1 MAINIQFQ
9 NLAAANSEILK
20 AFNSAQSAKA
30 LEAYQPLSPKE
41 RKLQKLRALQTL
53 KQASESSSLGDISL
67 STDSLAIALT
77 KAEGATLQAMLNL
90 LSAKMIEQ
98 NKYSF
103 LAQEDREKIKEQV
116 QQKLDQHKDEKQDD
130 QNKKQDQKE
139 EEETDLLGDLVESA
153 LEYFSKLQDSI
164 LEQYKQTL
172 SAVSIENI
180 QKLFKEALNLVH
192 KYAYEVPIESFNE
205 YVINP
210 LNDFA
215 ENVKRSIDEGLNFG
229 NSNKKS
235 FSHKEIRSMLQESLD
250 LHNTTKLRKSIE
262 NMSKTGEARKNIH
275 EAKRK
280 IALKD
285 LRLAL
290 HK

>member
-1 MAINIQFQ
+1 VAINIQFQ

-53 KQASESSSLGDISL
+53 KQSSDSASLAEISL

-103 LAQEDREKIKEQV
+103 FAEEERDKLKNQV
-116 QQKLDQHKDEKQDD
+116 QQKLDQHHQEKQEDSKQDD
-130 QNKKQDQKE
+130 PKQE
-139 EEETDLLGDLVESA
+139 EEKEPLLIQMADAALDYFKQMQESLLA
-153 LEYFSKLQDSI
+153 
-164 LEQYKQTL
+164 QYKQVL
-172 SAVSIENI
+172 SAISLQNLKQVFN
-180 QKLFKEALNLVH
+180 QALGLLH

-210 LNDFA
+210 INEFVDNL
-215 ENVKRSIDEGLNFG
+215 RRTIDEGFTPA
-229 NSNKKS
+229 NKKV
-235 FSHKEIRSMLQESLD
+235 FTHKEIKGMLQEALD
-250 LHNTTKLRKSIE
+250 LDSKTKLRKSIE
-262 NMSKTGEARKNIH
+262 NMNKTAHVQKNIH

-280 IALKD
+280 IAVKD
-285 LRLAL
+285 LRLVL
-290 HK
+290 HR